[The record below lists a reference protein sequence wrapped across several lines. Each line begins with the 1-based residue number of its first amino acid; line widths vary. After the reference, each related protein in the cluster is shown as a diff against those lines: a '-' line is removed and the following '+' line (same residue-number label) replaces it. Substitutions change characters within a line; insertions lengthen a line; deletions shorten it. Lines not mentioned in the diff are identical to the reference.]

1 MLIGAMNHPMRD
13 LVREIH
19 DFADAGFDFVDIT
32 LEPTGARPDQVD
44 VSSVRRTLDDSGLRA
59 VGHTAW
65 YMPIASQFP
74 ELRQAATD
82 ILVRCMRTFSEL
94 DVPLMTV
101 HPDMRREQRDQVALA
116 AANADSIAHLAQVG
130 QSLGVR
136 LMVENQAG
144 VYSQVRYLRP
154 ILDAAPA
161 AGFHLDA
168 AHSNLS
174 GEYNRIDELLEAF
187 ANRLVHVHMSD
198 NKGGDWDLHLPL
210 GAGNIDWRRV
220 IRSLKNV
227 GYDGTVTLEVFADRE
242 VACPEPQKAPGMV
255 GTSRLSAHI
264 RSNRATKTGTAM
276 G

>member
-44 VSSVRRTLDDSGLRA
+44 VSSVRRALDDNGLRA

-74 ELRQAATD
+74 ELRQAAID
-82 ILVRCMRTFSEL
+82 ILVRCMRTLSEL
-94 DVPLMTV
+94 GVPLMTV
-101 HPDMRREQRDQVALA
+101 HPDMRREQRDQDALA
-116 AANADSIAHLAQVG
+116 TANADSIARLAQVG
-130 QSLGVR
+130 QNLGVR

-144 VYSQVRYLRP
+144 AYSQVRYLRP
-154 ILDAAPA
+154 IFDAAPE

-174 GEYNRIDELLEAF
+174 GDYNRIDELLEAF
-187 ANRLVHVHMSD
+187 ASRLVHVHMSD

-242 VACPEPQKAPGMV
+242 LLAQ
-255 GTSRLSAHI
+255 SR
-264 RSNRATKTGTAM
+264 NRLQDWWEQVD
-276 G
+276 

>member
-13 LVREIH
+13 LLHEIR
-19 DFADAGFDFVDIT
+19 DFAEAGFDFIDIT

-44 VSSVRRTLDDSGLRA
+44 VESVRRALDSNRLHA

-74 ELRQAATD
+74 ELRQAGID
-82 ILVRCMRTFSEL
+82 ILVRCIQTFSEL
-94 DVPLMTV
+94 QVPLMNV
-101 HPDMRREQRDQVALA
+101 HPDIRKEQRGPAALA
-116 AANADSIAHLAQVG
+116 AANAESIAQLTEVG
-130 QSLGVR
+130 RDLGVR

-144 VYSQVRYLRP
+144 TFSQVKYMGR
-154 ILDAAPA
+154 ILNAAPT

-174 GEYNRIDELLEAF
+174 GEYNRVDELLEAF
-187 ANRLVHVHMSD
+187 ASRLVHLHLSD

-210 GAGNIDWRRV
+210 GAGNIDWQRV

-227 GYDGTVTLEVFADRE
+227 GYDGTVTLEVFADR
-242 VACPEPQKAPGMV
+242 KLLGL
-255 GTSRLSAHI
+255 SRQMF
-264 RSNRATKTGTAM
+264 RKWWEQVD
-276 G
+276 